1 MFSLSLS
8 SDIYKV
14 KISTYKKITLK
25 FFALSLA
32 LARAGTIFP
41 VIREITLIK
50 KHIILESNLE
60 CAKVKFIQA
69 NFSNPQG

>member
-50 KHIILESNLE
+50 KTYNFRI
-60 CAKVKFIQA
+60 KFGMCK
-69 NFSNPQG
+69 S